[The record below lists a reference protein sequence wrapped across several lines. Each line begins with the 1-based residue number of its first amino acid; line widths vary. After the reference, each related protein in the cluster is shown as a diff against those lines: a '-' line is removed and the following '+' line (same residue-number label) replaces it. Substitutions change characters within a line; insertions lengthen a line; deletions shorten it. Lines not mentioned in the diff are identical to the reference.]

1 MTLCGVLHLQDGF
14 DLRPAGPDDAELI
27 AGWMAA
33 PHIRR
38 WWDQAWPVS
47 RWTEEIARQDA
58 GDHSTPALVSLDGED
73 LAYLELYRVRL
84 DRLAD
89 YYDHDEHDWGIHIAI
104 GPADRTGTGLGR
116 RILTAV
122 TEALLDADPH
132 CRQVVAEPAAD
143 NHASLKAFRAAGY
156 HPVAHI
162 TLPEKKAVLMSHRKG
177 DRGRSPDRLSADSQN
192 VTSDRLLDVVGVGC
206 GPFNLGLAALADG
219 LDLGV
224 AVFDSRAEF
233 RWHPG
238 LMFDDAMLQVSFL
251 ADLVS
256 LVEPAHPLSFLSYL
270 KDSDRLYQ
278 FYVRERF
285 HPTRREYEAYLRW
298 AAGRLDSLHFGHT
311 VTEVRW
317 TGDEFVL
324 TVEGMTVRA
333 RHLVL
338 GIGTEAFVPEVLAGL
353 PDEVLVHSGDYLHR
367 RDELVGSRRVTV
379 VGSGQ
384 SGAECALDL
393 LRADEAAVSWLTR
406 TPSFA
411 PLDYSKLVLEMTTP
425 SYVDYFHGLP
435 EPVRDR
441 LVKEQ
446 WRHYKGISAETLDD
460 IHDVL
465 YQRDLGTPSAPVE
478 LRCGVAVTGARM
490 DDGEVELTL
499 RHTDTAAE
507 FSHRCDRVVAA
518 TGYRNRALPFLA
530 EIEPL
535 VRRDAAGRWQIGR
548 DHDVATDPELAGRIF
563 VSNADLH
570 SHGVAA
576 PDLGIGAV
584 RNATILNAI
593 TGRESFRLPKATAFT
608 TFGAGR

>member
-1 MTLCGVLHLQDGF
+1 
-14 DLRPAGPDDAELI
+14 
-27 AGWMAA
+27 
-33 PHIRR
+33 
-38 WWDQAWPVS
+38 
-47 RWTEEIARQDA
+47 
-58 GDHSTPALVSLDGED
+58 VSLSGED
-73 LAYLELYRVRL
+73 VAYLELYRVRH
-84 DRLAD
+84 DRLAG
-89 YYDHDEHDWGIHIAI
+89 YYDHDVHDWGVHIAI

-116 RILTAV
+116 RILTAIV
-122 TEALLDADPH
+122 DALLEADPL
-132 CRQVVAEPAAD
+132 CRRVVAEPAAD
-143 NHASLKAFRAAGY
+143 NAPSLKAFRAAGF
-156 HPVAHI
+156 HPLAHL
-162 TLPEKKAVLMSHRKG
+162 TLPEKKAILMTHDHSSQTARRVG
-177 DRGRSPDRLSADSQN
+177 DHSSEVAPGTSGRIG
-192 VTSDRLLDVVGVGC
+192 TSDARHAGQCGANELVYDVVGVGC
-206 GPFNLGLAALADG
+206 GPFNLGLAALAEG
-219 LDLGV
+219 LELEV

-233 RWHPG
+233 SWHRG

-270 KDSDRLYQ
+270 RDSDRLYQ
-278 FYVRERF
+278 FYVREQF

-311 VTEVRW
+311 VTDVRW

-324 TVEGMTVRA
+324 TVARGNDERIAVRA

-338 GIGTEAFVPEVLAGL
+338 GVGTEPYLPEMLTDL
-353 PDEVLVHSGDYLHR
+353 PAEALLHSGDYLHR
-367 RDELVGSRRVTV
+367 RDELLRAGRVTV

-393 LRADEAAVSWLTR
+393 LRANEAAVSWLTR

-441 LVKEQ
+441 LVKDQ
-446 WRHYKGISAETLDD
+446 WRHYKGISTETLDD

-465 YQRDLGTPSAPVE
+465 YQRDLGGPSAPVE

-490 DDGEVELTL
+490 DGGEVELTL
-499 RHTDTAAE
+499 RHGDTGAE
-507 FSHRCDRVVAA
+507 FTHRCDRVVAA
-518 TGYRNRALPFLA
+518 TGYRNRPLPFLA

-548 DHDVATDPELAGRIF
+548 DHDVAAVPELAGRIF

-593 TGRESFRLPKATAFT
+593 AGRECFRLPKATAFT
-608 TFGAGR
+608 TFATPGAGA